1 MILFFLN
8 NFSLLQNTG
17 IMRAILEELGC
28 YDLILSPQELIFLDE
43 MASVLKPFDEI
54 TKLAQGVDYPT
65 INLIPLL
72 VAEIEERL
80 QSLRLFLEDALI
92 VGAID
97 ILLLNLRNRIQ
108 LTDIVI
114 AAGCL
119 DPAVQHLPLIN
130 DWLREN
136 GMYGFLIKFP
146 DI

>member
-1 MILFFLN
+1 MK
-8 NFSLLQNTG
+8 
-17 IMRAILEELGC
+17 
-28 YDLILSPQELIFLDE
+28 LS
-43 MASVLKPFDEI
+43 
-54 TKLAQGVDYPT
+54 QGVDYPT

-72 VAEIEERL
+72 VAEIEESL
-80 QSLRLFLEDALI
+80 QSLRLFSEDALI
-92 VGAID
+92 VGGID